1 MITIPKEL
9 FEEISVTLAEVK
21 EILKK
26 RESEGELTYVQQVT
40 LDYAN
45 KFCKYSLEDALQLK
59 EDIITKFN
67 LSENAAIQIVNLF
80 TPPSTVLE
88 LNLILDK
95 EPKTITEAQKS
106 DLVIL
111 IQSYA
116 EKYAEKTETG

>member
-1 MITIPKEL
+1 VITIPKEL
-9 FEEISVTLAEVK
+9 FEEKPVTLAEVK

-40 LDYAN
+40 LDYTN

-59 EDIITKFN
+59 EDIIAKFN
-67 LSENAAIQIVNLF
+67 LSETAAIQIVNLF
-80 TPPSTVLE
+80 TPPSMILE

-95 EPKTITEAQKS
+95 EPKTLTEAQKS
-106 DLVIL
+106 DLITL

-116 EKYAEKTETG
+116 EKYAEKTEKG

>member
-9 FEEISVTLAEVK
+9 FEEKPVTLAEVK

-40 LDYAN
+40 LDYTN

-59 EDIITKFN
+59 EDIIAKFN
-67 LSENAAIQIVNLF
+67 LSETAAIQIVNLF
-80 TPPSTVLE
+80 TPPSMILE

-95 EPKTITEAQKS
+95 EPKTLTEAQKS
-106 DLVIL
+106 DLITL

-116 EKYAEKTETG
+116 EKYAEKTEKG